1 MKKIDSILCVLGDDP
16 GSTDVL
22 RRAVAL
28 AQTSQAS
35 LTAVMIAPRA
45 GIFRFFDGGGLDPG
59 EIEHAIH
66 ARLLER
72 LEQWIEP
79 FAASVDIERRILKG
93 TPFLQIVREV
103 LSHDFDLVI
112 KVPDDEDFLDGLL
125 GSDDMHLLRK
135 CPCPLWLARPQKAKS
150 YNRILA
156 TVDVS
161 DAYPPPEVE
170 SRRALN
176 RAVIEFASAMA
187 IAEEAELHVAHAW
200 TAIGEEVLRGGA
212 LRTPE
217 KQIGK
222 YVEQVKKSRQR
233 ALDELLNDMPGDPVR
248 QALAR
253 LEPQIH
259 LIKGEARR
267 EIPLLARKIDAD
279 LLVIGTV
286 ARTGIPG
293 LIIGSTAESVLRQV
307 HCSVLAIK
315 PPGFETPV
323 RLPDE

>member
-1 MKKIDSILCVLGDDP
+1 MKKIDSILCVLSDDR
-16 GSTDVL
+16 GSADVL

-28 AQTSQAS
+28 TQTNQAS

-45 GIFRFFDGGGLDPG
+45 GVFRFLGTDGVDPD

-66 ARLLER
+66 ARLLEQMER
-72 LEQWIEP
+72 WIETQ
-79 FAASVDIERRILKG
+79 ADGIEIERRILQG
-93 TPFLQIVREV
+93 TPFLQIIREV
-103 LSHDFDLVI
+103 LRGGYDLVI

-135 CPCPLWLARPQKAKS
+135 CPCPVWLARPQKTKS

-156 TVDVS
+156 TVDVN

-170 SRRALN
+170 SRQALN

-187 IAEEAELHVAHAW
+187 IGEEAELHVVHAW

-212 LRTPE
+212 LRTPK
-217 KQIGK
+217 KQIGR
-222 YVEQVKKSRQR
+222 YVEQVKKNRRR
-233 ALDELLNDMPGDPVR
+233 ALDELLEGMPGDVAR

-253 LEPQIH
+253 LEPRIH

-267 EIPLLARKIDAD
+267 EVPLLARKIDAD

>member
-1 MKKIDSILCVLGDDP
+1 MKKINAILCVLTDDP
-16 GSTDVL
+16 GSAYVL
-22 RRAVAL
+22 QRAVTL
-28 AQTSQAS
+28 AQDNRAT
-35 LTAVMIAPRA
+35 LTAVMIAPRS
-45 GIFRFFDGGGLDPG
+45 GGFRFFAADGFDPVK
-59 EIEHAIH
+59 IEHAIH
-66 ARLLER
+66 ARLLEQLQR
-72 LEQWIEP
+72 WIKP
-79 FAASVDIERRILKG
+79 FATSVGIEVRILQG

-103 LSHDFDLVI
+103 LRNEYDLVI
-112 KVPDDEDFLDGLL
+112 KVPDNEDFLDGLL

-135 CPCPLWLARPQKAKS
+135 CPCPVWLARPQQAKS
-150 YNRILA
+150 YRRIVA
-156 TVDVS
+156 AVDVN
-161 DAYPPPEVE
+161 DAYSPAEVE
-170 SRRALN
+170 SRQALN
-176 RAVIEFASAMA
+176 RAVIDFASAMA
-187 IAEEAELHVAHAW
+187 ISEKAELHLVHAW

-217 KQIGK
+217 KQIGI
-222 YVEQVKKSRQR
+222 YVDQVRKSRQR
-233 ALDELLNDMPGDPVR
+233 ALAELVKGLTG
-248 QALAR
+248 AAAG
-253 LEPQIH
+253 LEAQVH

-323 RLPDE
+323 RLPHE